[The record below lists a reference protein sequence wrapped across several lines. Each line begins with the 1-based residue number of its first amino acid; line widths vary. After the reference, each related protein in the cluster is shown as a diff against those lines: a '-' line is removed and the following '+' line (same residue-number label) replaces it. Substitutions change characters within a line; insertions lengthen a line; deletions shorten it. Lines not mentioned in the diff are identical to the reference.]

1 MIEEPTS
8 HRPEVF
14 MDRKLDRQ
22 GIVILLIGWLVAL
35 YTTLT

>member
-1 MIEEPTS
+1 MEA
-8 HRPEVF
+8 R

-22 GIVILLIGWLVAL
+22 GAVILLIGWLVAL